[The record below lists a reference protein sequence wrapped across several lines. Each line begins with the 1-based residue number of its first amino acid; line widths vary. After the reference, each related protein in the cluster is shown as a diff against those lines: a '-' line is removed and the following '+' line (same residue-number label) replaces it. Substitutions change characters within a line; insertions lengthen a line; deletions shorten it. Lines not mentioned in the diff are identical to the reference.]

1 MLRATALLL
10 ALGAATANAAGAQ
23 SGRPTSAPRQDTVF
37 LGTPL
42 GELGP
47 RELEAIGPR
56 VRRIRVEPA
65 ALILRR
71 GDTLRLDSV
80 RVVAVDAQ
88 GADLGRLQV
97 FDRGVTG
104 RGVLLMRGWT
114 KAVAVRLGADTRR
127 VTYPSVLWRGA
138 AAALPQ
144 AAVAIRVVP

>member
-10 ALGAATANAAGAQ
+10 ALGAATAGVAGAQ
-23 SGRPTSAPRQDTVF
+23 AERPTSATGRDTVF
-37 LGTPL
+37 LGTPP

-47 RELEAIGPR
+47 REIEAIGPR
-56 VRRIRVEPA
+56 VRRIRVEPST
-65 ALILRR
+65 LTLRR

-88 GADLGRLQV
+88 GGDLGRLQV

-104 RGVLLMRGWT
+104 RGILVMRGWT
-114 KAVAVRLGADTRR
+114 KAVAVRVGADTLRIM
-127 VTYPSVLWRGA
+127 YPRLLWRGA
-138 AAALPQ
+138 ADALPR